1 MNSAEEELSGPGT
14 ARMQKRGQNL
24 SS

>member
-14 ARMQKRGQNL
+14 ARMQKRGQNF